1 MNNAAFTVILPHK
14 RNVGNDA
21 ALRICLSCLID
32 NTVNEFVVLQS
43 VADDQPLYATI
54 NDMVA
59 IAPTDC
65 CFYINSDMFVAPGWD
80 VPMLELYDNRTIV
93 TGVLVEPGIIAMHHL
108 NLQQDFGRTPETFR
122 RDEFEEWTKTAPVI
136 DGEGW
141 AAPLMFSRLGHLY
154 LGGFD
159 TSLGEFP
166 DIALDNRLIAKGK
179 EWGNRKVRAPAFI
192 YHLQGY
198 SSPEEQTKVGRR

>member
-14 RNVGNDA
+14 HNVGNDA
-21 ALRICLSCLID
+21 ALRICLSCLMD
-32 NTVNEFVVLQS
+32 NTVNEFVLLMS

-108 NLQQDFGRTPETFR
+108 NLQQDFGRTPETFQR
-122 RDEFEEWTKTAPVI
+122 AEFEEWTKTAPVI

-159 TSLGEFP
+159 TSLGWFT
-166 DIALDNRLIAKGK
+166 DIALDNSLIVKG
-179 EWGNRKVRAPAFI
+179 
-192 YHLQGY
+192 
-198 SSPEEQTKVGRR
+198 